1 MSHTRSENDIRKI
14 VIHTEVMG
22 CHGWIVDMLYTD
34 KKMVSLQID
43 PSEPDQEDMLE
54 ATFDMIKKQLKSEQP
69 D

>member
-1 MSHTRSENDIRKI
+1 MSHTRSEKDIRKI
-14 VIHTEVMG
+14 VIYTEVMSR
-22 CHGWIVDMLYTD
+22 HGWIVDMLYTD